1 MTIEPA
7 PDPEEERA
15 RAAASLAR
23 RIAAGDRDAEGEL
36 VACYGRG
43 VAYLLRHLTREPDWA
58 DDLYQETFAV
68 ALEKLRA
75 GELRDPEK
83 VAAFL
88 RGTARN
94 LVLAGRRKRRR
105 SPISEPP
112 PGDSEAVLPAAD
124 PEAPGPGPLRALL
137 LEEEMD
143 LARKVLEQ
151 LESPRDREVL
161 FRFCVAEEDRETI
174 CADLGLT
181 RPRFNLV
188 LFRARRRFRALF
200 ESALDRPGQGE
211 AER

>member
-1 MTIEPA
+1 MTTEAEPA
-7 PDPEEERA
+7 PEEERA

-23 RIAAGDRDAEGEL
+23 RIAAGDREAEGEL
-36 VACYGRG
+36 VACFGRG
-43 VAYLLRHLTREPDWA
+43 VHYLLRHMTRDPAWA
-58 DDLYQETFAV
+58 DDLYQDTFAV

-94 LVLAGRRKRRR
+94 LALAGRRKRRR
-105 SPISEPP
+105 SPISAPLA
-112 PGDSEAVLPAAD
+112 GDSEATLPATD
-124 PEAPGPGPLRALL
+124 PPAPGPGPLRALL
-137 LEEEMD
+137 VEEEMD

-151 LESPRDREVL
+151 LESRRDREVL

-174 CADLGLT
+174 RADLGLS

-200 ESALDRPGQGE
+200 EAALDRPGRAE